1 MTAFACPRPDRFALY
16 VHVPFC
22 VRKCPYCAFISHEL
36 RNPAEADAVVDA
48 TLREA
53 EFYVNR
59 PPWAGATVHSLF
71 LGGGTPSMLAPDVVR
86 RLLRGLRERFPFS
99 PEAECSIEVNPG
111 TLTDELLHAWQ
122 AAGIN
127 RVSLGVQS
135 LGERTLKKLGRIHT
149 AEQARQ
155 SWKKLKEA
163 GAFDLNVD
171 LMYSV
176 AVENAM
182 QEWADTLAEIASWSP
197 DHLSAYAL
205 IVEEDTPFAAM
216 QVRGKQV
223 RLEDDDELE
232 QMRLLAETMAGAGL
246 SHYEVSNWARTGKE
260 CRHNVSYWDGGSYLS
275 LGPAAHSFDASTRR
289 RFWNTPDTR
298 AWLAAVQEAGAGVGG
313 EEILTPVQHLE
324 ERIMLTLRMVRGGL
338 EAELAELAEQAEVN
352 WPPRSLSRMIEEG
365 LLERDGAVL
374 RCSERGLYVV
384 DAIQAQLAAD
394 LS

>member
-1 MTAFACPRPDRFALY
+1 MTEYAHPRPDRFALY

-36 RNPAEADAVVDA
+36 RDPAETDAVVDA

-53 EFYVNR
+53 DFYVDQS
-59 PPWAGATVHSLF
+59 PWTGATVHSLF

-86 RLLRGLRERFPFS
+86 RLVRGLRERFPFAVD
-99 PEAECSIEVNPG
+99 AECSIEVNPG
-111 TLTDELLHAWQ
+111 TLTDELLDAWQ
-122 AAGIN
+122 EAGIN

-135 LGERTLKKLGRIHT
+135 LGEHTLKKLGRIHT

-155 SWKKLKEA
+155 SWEKLKAA
-163 GAFDLNVD
+163 GVLDLNVD
-171 LMYSV
+171 LMYSI
-176 AVENAM
+176 ATDNAM
-182 QEWADTLAEIASWSP
+182 REWADTLTEIATWSP

-216 QVRGKQV
+216 QARGRQV

-246 SHYEVSNWARTGKE
+246 SHYEVSNWARAGKQ

-275 LGPAAHSFDASTRR
+275 LGPAAHSFAASTRR
-289 RFWNTPDTR
+289 RFWNTPDTL
-298 AWLAAVQEAGAGVGG
+298 AWLDAVRETGAGVGG
-313 EEILTPVQHLE
+313 EELLSPVQHLE
-324 ERIMLTLRMVRGGL
+324 ERIMLTLRMVAGGP
-338 EAELAELAEQAEVN
+338 EAELVELAEAAGVS
-352 WPPRSLSRMIEEG
+352 WPPSSLSRMIAEG
-365 LLERDGAVL
+365 LLERDCAVL